1 MAATA
6 LSQGENPD
14 SWLQRKLREY
24 DGNHQLL
31 VDRHFDEVSYGMFR
45 MAKAGVF
52 DALMCA
58 YIIESYYKLE
68 QWENSWM
75 DE

>member
-1 MAATA
+1 MAVTA
-6 LSQGENPD
+6 LAQDENPE

-24 DGNHQLL
+24 NGNHQLL
-31 VDRHFDEVSYGMFR
+31 VDRHFDEVRDGMVR

-58 YIIESYYKLE
+58 YIIESHYKLE
-68 QWENSWM
+68 HCENSWM